1 MSTVLLVCRLLEQE
15 KEEHTALKD
24 TWEMAND
31 RFLETQRM
39 QRIELDKIK
48 KILTSEQLQIL
59 EEELKTSS
67 ESVELLTPPSPAAR
81 KKFLNRN
88 MQKQPLNKKEK
99 IKTRKV
105 NSADAKRTLSS
116 LVRGPRQLSPRPSP
130 SILDVSVLNVLYT
143 LAFIL

>member
-1 MSTVLLVCRLLEQE
+1 
-15 KEEHTALKD
+15 
-24 TWEMAND
+24 MAND

-130 SILDVSVLNVLYT
+130 SILDVSVLNVL
-143 LAFIL
+143 L